1 VVVET
6 MRGTARM
13 YWWGLMRIDLYGV
26 KAAMVCERLAN
37 NKKSSTRSN
46 SFSRIFIFWSFPED
60 FEIPN
65 FFSGPAKKDYEASFW
80 SFEFFGS
87 FSLVQWIIS
96 HVPSWCSTSA
106 VQDSTQSPSFIY
118 RIPSISLISA

>member
-1 VVVET
+1 MGTGGGRRERYWWYGWEWCGVVVET

-26 KAAMVCERLAN
+26 QRGVKAKILAN

-46 SFSRIFIFWSFPED
+46 SFSWIFIFPAPPQE

-65 FFSGPAKKDYEASFW
+65 FFSGPQLYS
-80 SFEFFGS
+80 
-87 FSLVQWIIS
+87 SLMHFRV
-96 HVPSWCSTSA
+96 C
-106 VQDSTQSPSFIY
+106 
-118 RIPSISLISA
+118 